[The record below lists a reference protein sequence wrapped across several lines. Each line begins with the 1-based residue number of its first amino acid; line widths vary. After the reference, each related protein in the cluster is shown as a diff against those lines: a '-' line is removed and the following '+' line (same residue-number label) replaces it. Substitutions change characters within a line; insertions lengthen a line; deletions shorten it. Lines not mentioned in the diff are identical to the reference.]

1 MYRLSKGVVLGAALL
16 TGSEALAAAAISQ
29 SVLARRQLSVCMTKQ
44 MLASRTL
51 SYYEATKLCK
61 ERLKS
66 QADALTA
73 RNEGK
78 PANAR

>member
-1 MYRLSKGVVLGAALL
+1 
-16 TGSEALAAAAISQ
+16 
-29 SVLARRQLSVCMTKQ
+29 

-51 SYYEATKLCK
+51 SYYEASKICK

-66 QADALTA
+66 RAEALTA
-73 RNEGK
+73 RNDGK